1 MIKSQTIN
9 IHFRI
14 IGSQPIWLV
23 PSWQSEE
30 FQMAKTQERRSLM
43 WQSLLQSKEGA
54 LFKDRNFRLESKWDP
69 EHLGTAWTWLRM
81 KTEGVL
87 KAILLRLYISERLFK
102 PRSLYLSSI
111 SDITVSI
118 CVPNYIYVYN
128 FFYWEREILIS
139 SFTSPMRTGRR
150 TGTDRCSLKS
160 PWSRVKRIWF
170 Q

>member
-160 PWSRVKRIWF
+160 PWSRV
-170 Q
+170 